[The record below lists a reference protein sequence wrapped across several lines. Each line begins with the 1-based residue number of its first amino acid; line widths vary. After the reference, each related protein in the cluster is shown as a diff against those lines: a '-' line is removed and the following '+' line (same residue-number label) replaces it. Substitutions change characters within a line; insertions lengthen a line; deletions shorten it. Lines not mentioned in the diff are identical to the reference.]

1 MRFYVLTTVFNPTHI
16 LVFYVIEIYFDII
29 LFTLRHSKLCH

>member
-1 MRFYVLTTVFNPTHI
+1 MRFDVLTTVFNPTHI
-16 LVFYVIEIYFDII
+16 LVPYVIEIRFNII